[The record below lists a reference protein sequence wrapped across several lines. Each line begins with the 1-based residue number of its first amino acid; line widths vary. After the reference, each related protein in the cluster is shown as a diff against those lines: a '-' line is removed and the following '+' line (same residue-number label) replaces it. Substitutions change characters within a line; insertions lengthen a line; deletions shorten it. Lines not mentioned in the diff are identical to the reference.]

1 MSIIHY
7 PSPNFDS
14 REGQKIDMLVLHY
27 TGMKT
32 GSGAIEKLCDASAKV
47 SAHYVVEEDGRVLQ
61 LVEESER
68 AWHAGVSFW
77 RGNTNIN
84 QRSIGIEIVN
94 PGHEYGYRPFTLA
107 QMEAVIAL
115 CEDIVKRHKI
125 PARNVV
131 GHSDIAP
138 ARKQDPGELFDWEWL
153 ASVAVGLSGLG
164 IKANNTPSVTTLL
177 NRAINGLIIAA
188 YFAAIYIFRHKMT
201 PWDMVLLAM
210 FMSMFF
216 GYGVFKQRKRRP
228 KKDPNYN
235 AKQIQEK
242 LLKFGYSCPQTG
254 EFDAETGTVITAF
267 QRHFRRKSLTGKWD
281 SECSFILDIL
291 LASAR

>member
-1 MSIIHY
+1 MNIIKQ

-32 GSGAIEKLCDASAKV
+32 GRGAIEKLCDTSAKV

-61 LVEESER
+61 LVEEKDR
-68 AWHAGVSFW
+68 AWHAGISFW

-131 GHSDIAP
+131 GHSDVAP

-153 ASVAVGLSGLG
+153 AQKKVGLSADSG
-164 IKANNTPSVTTLL
+164 AQDNTPSITTLL

-201 PWDMVLLAM
+201 PWDMLLLAM

-216 GYGVFKQRKRRP
+216 GYGVFKQRNRRA
-228 KKDPNYN
+228 KKDSNYSP
-235 AKQIQEK
+235 KQVQEK
-242 LLKFGYSCPQTG
+242 LLKLGYSCPQTG

-281 SECSFILDIL
+281 SDCLHTIDIL
-291 LASAR
+291 LSNI